1 MKKILIYGDVDL
13 NLIDGSSV
21 WLVNLA
27 RLLSMDE
34 EIMVDILLKK
44 RIRNERR
51 VRELR
56 GCYRIRLLY
65 VKNYI
70 DSITEVD
77 AGNILKVLKRID
89 ALRGYACFI
98 VRGMDVMR
106 PLLRSPLIER
116 VVPYL
121 TDFCHDAKAIS
132 MNEKNFL
139 RELYEKVR
147 VYLVQTDAMKRYL
160 QQVLDVDGVK

>member
-1 MKKILIYGDVDL
+1 MTASDLNKEKNGDAMKKILIYGDVDL

-44 RIRNERR
+44 RIRNERL

-56 GCYRIRLLY
+56 GIYRVRLLY

-70 DSITEVD
+70 DRLTEVD
-77 AGNILKVLKRID
+77 AGNIVKVISRID
-89 ALRGYACFI
+89 ALRDYACFI
-98 VRGMDVMR
+98 IRGMGVMK
-106 PLLRSPLIER
+106 PLLHSPLIDR

-121 TDFCHDAKAIS
+121 TDFCHDS
-132 MNEKNFL
+132 E
-139 RELYEKVR
+139 
-147 VYLVQTDAMKRYL
+147 
-160 QQVLDVDGVK
+160 